1 MDNRNCGLL
10 SPTAPAADFDRHL
23 LSAPQLNVRSDAP
36 EKNCSFLVP
45 ASGRPSDECPLFPL
59 AGILCKTLR
68 EAACEF
74 DVVEADCKWT
84 GSCHGHSSF
93 VTFTIR
99 IYCAV
104 MKGCGTQRLVIVVQ
118 RLSGESVPFRRLY
131 GALKAAVCAKECSPV
146 RRVSLRGK
154 YLSTCDG
161 SSWRGGDSL
170 NRCTLRGYAEQL
182 PRPKSIRPQ
191 DAIEARQV

>member
-36 EKNCSFLVP
+36 EKNCRFLVP
-45 ASGRPSDECPLFPL
+45 ASRRPSDECPLFPL

-74 DVVEADCKWT
+74 GVVEADCKWT

-104 MKGCGTQRLVIVVQ
+104 MKGCGTRRLVIVVQ

-170 NRCTLRGYAEQL
+170 NRCTLRSYAEQL